1 MKIVARN
8 DSVAATANSAAG
20 IVKLRPAQ
28 RGLKAAIVAPLSFAL
43 RISSKLFESARRV
56 YSHAALA
63 AHLNTSLP
71 ASVVVLGRTTV
82 YGTGQVHFGN
92 DILLYPDLHLE
103 TQGNASITIGDGV
116 VISRGV
122 NLVAMA
128 GVFIGAGSM
137 VGENTSIRDANH
149 IREVGKPIR
158 DAGHEAHAITIG
170 REVWIG
176 RGAAILAGVTIG
188 DKATVGANAV
198 VTRDVPAGAIVGG
211 VPARP
216 LESR

>member
-8 DSVAATANSAAG
+8 EPTGKDLLPATPAEAAPT
-20 IVKLRPAQ
+20 R
-28 RGLKAAIVAPLSFAL
+28 RGLKIALVAPLRVGL
-43 RISSKLFESARRV
+43 RLTSKLSESVRRI

-63 AHLNTSLP
+63 ANLKTPLP
-71 ASVVVLGRTTV
+71 PSVVVLGRAMV
-82 YGTGQVHFGN
+82 YGTGQIHFGD
-92 DILLYPDLHLE
+92 DILVYPDLHLE

-122 NLVAMA
+122 SLVAMA
-128 GVFIGAGSM
+128 GIFIGAGSM
-137 VGENTSIRDANH
+137 IGENTSIRDANH
-149 IREVGKPIR
+149 MREARKPFR
-158 DAGHEAHAITIG
+158 EAGHEARTIHIG
-170 REVWIG
+170 REVWVG

-198 VTRDVPAGAIVGG
+198 VTRDVAPGAVVGG

-216 LESR
+216 LVSR

>member
-8 DSVAATANSAAG
+8 EPAAAPAPAVVSYAEKQAA
-20 IVKLRPAQ
+20 RP
-28 RGLKAAIVAPLSFAL
+28 GLKSVIVAPLSLVL
-43 RISSKLFESARRV
+43 RITSKLFESVRRV

-63 AHLNTSLP
+63 ANLKTHLPS
-71 ASVVVLGRTTV
+71 SVVVLGRTTV
-82 YGTGQVHFGN
+82 YGTGQIHFGN

-103 TQGNASITIGDGV
+103 TQGTASITIGDGV

-137 VGENTSIRDANH
+137 IGENTSIRDANH

-158 DAGHEAHAITIG
+158 DAGHEAQTIVIG

-198 VTRDVPAGAIVGG
+198 VTRDVAAGSVVGG

-216 LESR
+216 LVSR

>member
-8 DSVAATANSAAG
+8 ELTGENLPAPSQAATQQP
-20 IVKLRPAQ
+20 RP
-28 RGLKAAIVAPLSFAL
+28 GLKSALVAPLRIGL
-43 RISSKLFESARRV
+43 RLSSKLFESIRRI

-63 AHLNTSLP
+63 AHLKTELP
-71 ASVVVLGRTTV
+71 ASVVVLGRATV

-103 TQGNASITIGDGV
+103 TQGNASITIGDSV

-128 GVFIGAGSM
+128 GIFIGAGSM
-137 VGENTSIRDANH
+137 IGENTSIRDANH

-158 DAGHEAHAITIG
+158 DAGHEAQAIHIG
-170 REVWIG
+170 REVWVG

-188 DKATVGANAV
+188 DMATVGANAV
-198 VTRDVPAGAIVGG
+198 VTRNVAPGAVVGG
-211 VPARP
+211 VPARQ
-216 LESR
+216 LVSR

>member
-1 MKIVARN
+1 MKI
-8 DSVAATANSAAG
+8 
-20 IVKLRPAQ
+20 IVKNDAPPASAEEVILKQSSAQ
-28 RGLKAAIVAPLSFAL
+28 RNLKAIIVAPLSFAL
-43 RISSKLFESARRV
+43 RITSKLFEAAHRV

-103 TQGNASITIGDGV
+103 TRGTASITIGDGV

-137 VGENTSIRDANH
+137 IGENTSIRDANH

-158 DAGHEAHAITIG
+158 DAGHEAQTITIG

-198 VTRDVPAGAIVGG
+198 VTRDVPAGAVVGG

-216 LESR
+216 LASR